1 MLFLGVSKKLSKNI
15 KNSFEVMKKG
25 LYLHPQKTGMF
36 FGEQQ
41 VHAVRVFS
49 VVLRGLKKLFQ
60 KKQKNIAWIKKGFYI
75 CTRLRDK
82 RLRETKKSS

>member
-1 MLFLGVSKKLSKNI
+1 MFRKKLSKNI

-41 VHAVRVFS
+41 VHALRVFFGDFGM
-49 VVLRGLKKLFQ
+49 VGKLFQ
-60 KKQKNIAWIKKGFYI
+60 KKQKKHCMDKKRVLY
-75 CTRLRDK
+75 LHPLK
-82 RLRETKKSS
+82 R